1 MTMKQTKT
9 FEGTSLKGLG
19 DPTRDNLPEIPKAL
33 QRNQGVLYTAT
44 LYFPDI
50 SPKSA
55 SRAFRKEIAGYP
67 ALEEALL
74 ATNWH
79 PRKRFLTPLQQQIIV
94 HYLGAP
100 LL

>member
-1 MTMKQTKT
+1 MEEIKT
-9 FEGTSLKGLG
+9 FRGTSLKGLG
-19 DPTRDNLPEIPKAL
+19 DHSRERLPDIPERL

-55 SRAFRKEIAGYP
+55 SRAFRKEIAEYP
-67 ALEEALL
+67 ALEEALR

-100 LL
+100 L

>member
-1 MTMKQTKT
+1 MEQTKK
-9 FEGTSLKGLG
+9 FQGTHLKGLG
-19 DPTRDNLPEIPKAL
+19 EHTRATLPELPEAL

-67 ALEEALL
+67 ALEEALM
-74 ATNWH
+74 ATNWNS
-79 PRKRFLTPLQQQIIV
+79 RKRYLTPLQQQIIV
-94 HYLGAP
+94 YYLGAP
-100 LL
+100 V